1 MRINFPH
8 LDESIELKQN
18 KANVIVIE
26 NSNIYGYVLF
36 SLYDRTDDYVKIYD
50 DDFNAILDKNYI
62 TVFNPLLF
70 DFEERKLK
78 TIVTNYILDKINI
91 DQSFKESIESKYI
104 ELHTLLMKYLED
116 NCEVDFFSNDSVDV
130 KDILKL
136 VGITINQ
143 DSAVNCYEK
152 VKLIVET
159 LNEIAWDKLLIFTN
173 LNMLMSEESYKAILE
188 LINLNSQT
196 VLIIEGNDRYLSG
209 ESYYSLDSDF
219 YLSKM

>member
-91 DQSFKESIESKYI
+91 DR
-104 ELHTLLMKYLED
+104 
-116 NCEVDFFSNDSVDV
+116 
-130 KDILKL
+130 KL
-136 VGITINQ
+136 Q
-143 DSAVNCYEK
+143 
-152 VKLIVET
+152 
-159 LNEIAWDKLLIFTN
+159 
-173 LNMLMSEESYKAILE
+173 
-188 LINLNSQT
+188 
-196 VLIIEGNDRYLSG
+196 
-209 ESYYSLDSDF
+209 
-219 YLSKM
+219 